1 MISDRNPF
9 LEIVDHLTKHERP
22 RVNLSQLVQSH
33 SFRRSNLSGPQAQM
47 YLFLLAFCF
56 LDLTCAQNCEDLVD
70 FCDALQPVC
79 IGSIIQYQL
88 QQLQAVADQLSN
100 SSSLPALEDSL
111 PLIRSEGTSDTA
123 SGIPETNIT
132 ELEKLEQGLKDSLP
146 LLKESLPLIR
156 ESLPLIRESLPL
168 IRHIIDPTYYNTDKT
183 TCQQKATCKS
193 CRECPKLREAVTAL
207 VESICP
213 NTCRLCATD

>member
-1 MISDRNPF
+1 MNSTS
-9 LEIVDHLTKHERP
+9 DHLTKHERP

-79 IGSIIQYQL
+79 IGSIIQYH
-88 QQLQAVADQLSN
+88 
-100 SSSLPALEDSL
+100 SSLPALEDSL

-213 NTCRLCATD
+213 NTCRLCATGNDS